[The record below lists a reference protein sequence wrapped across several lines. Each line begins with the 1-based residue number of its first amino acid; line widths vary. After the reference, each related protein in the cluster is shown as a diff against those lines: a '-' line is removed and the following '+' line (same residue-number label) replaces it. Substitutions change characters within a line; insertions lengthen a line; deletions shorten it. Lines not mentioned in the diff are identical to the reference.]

1 MIEKRP
7 PEEFLGG
14 LFVRKPGG
22 IGGGFRGVAEV
33 GSLVV
38 ASEIIAAD
46 PLLTIETIETICAVI
61 FEICWILRKIEEI
74 YAVILGLGWEKAP
87 GCPHHTQIGAINS
100 SISAG
105 PLFSGK

>member
-1 MIEKRP
+1 MIEKDRRRNSFSDL
-7 PEEFLGG
+7 FL
-14 LFVRKPGG
+14 RKPGG
-22 IGGGFRGVAEV
+22 IGSGFRGVAEV

-46 PLLTIETIETICAVI
+46 PLLAIETICAVI
-61 FEICWILRKIEEI
+61 FEICWLLRKIEEI

-87 GCPHHTQIGAINS
+87 GCPHLTQIGTINS